1 MAVLLSKNKDKEE
14 AIILAAEKVFFS
26 VGYENAKMEDIAR
39 LCDFSKVTLYSY
51 FTSKENLYMALSY
64 KAIQELI
71 DILYL
76 CWEKSRSLNGLEA
89 FMALVEDYL
98 DFCIKNKNY
107 ADLIL
112 NYLTIV
118 RMTVAGEKLNKIS
131 EAMQNSIYY
140 RRIKGI
146 QNVPIDI
153 AMEEIKR
160 GQHDGS
166 ISRHKSPW
174 VIHHMMWSMIT
185 GFVKV
190 NYQPAEPTFIGAD
203 NAEWKAQLLATI
215 RGICTDRV

>member
-1 MAVLLSKNKDKEE
+1 MAMVMSRNKDKEE
-14 AIILAAEKVFFS
+14 AIIQAAEKVFFS
-26 VGYENAKMEDIAR
+26 VGYENAKMEDIAK
-39 LCDFSKVTLYSY
+39 LCDFSKVTIYSY
-51 FTSKENLYMALSY
+51 FTSKENLYMALTY
-64 KAIQELI
+64 RALQQLI

-76 CWEKSRSLNGLEA
+76 RWEKSRGINGLDA

-98 DFCIKNKNY
+98 SFCIENKNY

-118 RMTVAGEKLNKIS
+118 RRTVAGEKLSKIS
-131 EAMQNSIYY
+131 EAMQNSIFY
-140 RRIKGI
+140 RKIKGI

-160 GQHDGS
+160 GQQDGS
-166 ISRHKSPW
+166 ISRQKSPW

-190 NYQPAEPTFIGAD
+190 NYQPAEPTFIHAN
-203 NAEWKAQLLATI
+203 NAEWKSQLLATI
-215 RGICTDRV
+215 KGICLDKV

>member
-1 MAVLLSKNKDKEE
+1 MATVISKNKDKEE
-14 AIILAAEKVFFS
+14 AIIRAAEQVFFS

-39 LCDFSKVTLYSY
+39 LCDFSKVTVYSY
-51 FTSKENLYMALSY
+51 FTSKENLYMALTY
-64 KAIQELI
+64 RALQQLI

-76 CWEKSRSLNGLEA
+76 RWEKSRSSNGLDA

-98 DFCIKNKNY
+98 NFCIRNKNY

-118 RMTVAGEKLNKIS
+118 RRTIAGERLNKIS
-131 EAMQNSIYY
+131 EAMQNSIFY
-140 RRIKGI
+140 RKIKGI

-153 AMEEIKR
+153 AVEEIKR
-160 GQHDGS
+160 GQKDGS
-166 ISRHKSPW
+166 ISDRKSPW

-190 NYQPAEPTFIGAD
+190 NYQPSEKMFINAD
-203 NAEWKAQLLATI
+203 NAAWKAQLLATI
-215 RGICTDRV
+215 KGICIDKV